1 MKKILLFAVILVI
14 VVAGVVF
21 VPKLAHKCDDCG
33 DFFVGAG
40 YKPNIVSDLL
50 NDEEQIICKDCA
62 EKQHAL
68 SLAVGGDVEEFKRDL
83 F

>member
-1 MKKILLFAVILVI
+1 MKKIIALVI
-14 VVAGVVF
+14 IFVIIVAGVVF

-33 DFFVGAG
+33 EFFVGTG
-40 YKPNIVSDLL
+40 YKPNVVSDLL

-68 SLAVGGDVEEFKRDL
+68 ALAIGEDVEKYKRDL